1 MNPDVISPNMD
12 RLAAE
17 GVILDRNY
25 AQPICSPSRAAL
37 MSGVYPYKMGRQ
49 VCFRN
54 TKYLSVKF
62 EIKESLFYILP
73 YLERFLKI
81 DFQIRSE

>member
-54 TKYLSVKF
+54 SKYLS
-62 EIKESLFYILP
+62 
-73 YLERFLKI
+73 KI
-81 DFQIRSE
+81 RNLGIIVLHPAIFRI

>member
-54 TKYLSVKF
+54 SKYLSK
-62 EIKESLFYILP
+62 IRNLGIIILLP
-73 YLERFLKI
+73 NIF
-81 DFQIRSE
+81 

>member
-54 TKYLSVKF
+54 EVLFTFRVTSLEQLSVAEF
-62 EIKESLFYILP
+62 SGE
-73 YLERFLKI
+73 
-81 DFQIRSE
+81 